1 MSEGGGAG
9 ERLDL
14 WLWHARACRS
24 RSLAQALAES
34 GQLRLN
40 GTTVAKAHQKLRVGD
55 VLTFPQGAHIRVW
68 KVLALSQRRLGAGLV
83 GQLYEDLKPPTPDNR
98 LEAPANTGLANPRP
112 EHRPDKRDRRALAQ
126 KRRPF

>member
-40 GTTVAKAHQKLRVGD
+40 GTPVAKAHQKLRVGD

-68 KVLALSQRRLGAGLV
+68 KVLALSERRLGAGLV
-83 GQLYEDLKPPTPDNR
+83 GQLYEDLKPPTTENR
-98 LEAPANTGLANPRP
+98 LESAQPSPKP
-112 EHRPDKRDRRALAQ
+112 EKRPDKRDRRALAQ